1 MVSSA
6 NVSDMMWRQNGSR
19 QFGHSLSVLNT
30 MLTMCTRSRLMP
42 ITGAVKPLAGA
53 ERAPSQD
60 CSRSSKP
67 DCAPPTDAGSIQ
79 VPPPAPESRSSQRER
94 TMNAGSPSA
103 TVVLVHG
110 GFVRRSGW
118 QAVYELLE
126 LDGKCGGH

>member
-53 ERAPSQD
+53 ERVPVPGLFPLVQARLRPSDGRWLDPGAAPSTGI
-60 CSRSSKP
+60 KVI
-67 DCAPPTDAGSIQ
+67 T
-79 VPPPAPESRSSQRER
+79 ER
-94 TMNAGSPSA
+94 THHERRLTLGNRRAGTRRICP
-103 TVVLVHG
+103 TVRLAG
-110 GFVRRSGW
+110 GLRAGRARR
-118 QAVYELLE
+118 
-126 LDGKCGGH
+126 